1 MCDILYVPEVTSLW
15 VDVCS
20 VITMCEKLDPQWH
33 MATVRTPYRTTCTV
47 TELK

>member
-1 MCDILYVPEVTSLW
+1 MYDIPEVTSLC

-33 MATVRTPYRTTCTV
+33 MATVRTPYRC
-47 TELK
+47 